1 MRPRLRPASAPGSVE
16 HELALL
22 ERRLRA
28 ELRREQDA
36 RLLELRVYVDERLD
50 EIEARVDTV
59 HKRALRA
66 LTHTIG
72 GKTP

>member
-1 MRPRLRPASAPGSVE
+1 MRPRLRQVSAPGSVE

-28 ELRREQDA
+28 ELRAELDA
-36 RLLELRVYVDERLD
+36 RLLELRQHVDEQL
-50 EIEARVDTV
+50 EQLETRVDGI
-59 HKRALRA
+59 HRRALRA